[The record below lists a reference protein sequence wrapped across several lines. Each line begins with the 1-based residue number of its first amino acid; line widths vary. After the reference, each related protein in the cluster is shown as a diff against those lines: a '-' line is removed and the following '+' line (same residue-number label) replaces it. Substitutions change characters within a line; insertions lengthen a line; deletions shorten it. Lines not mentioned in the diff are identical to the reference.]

1 MDFWENFWSI
11 IWWFVW
17 VFAFTTYLIA
27 VFMIIGDIFRDNSL
41 NGWLKAVWLIFLIFV
56 PFLTALIYLIARG
69 RAMTERSAERARL
82 NQEYTESYIRN
93 VASSSPSEEISKAK
107 ALLDSGTITESDYA
121 KIKTR
126 VLA

>member
-1 MDFWENFWSI
+1 MDFWENFWSV

-27 VFMIIGDIFRDNSL
+27 VFMIIGDIFRDHSL

-69 RAMTERSAERARL
+69 SSMTERSAERARL

-93 VASSSPSEEISKAK
+93 VAASSPSEEISKAK

>member
-1 MDFWENFWSI
+1 MDFWENFWSV

-27 VFMIIGDIFRDNSL
+27 VFMIIGDIFRDHSL
-41 NGWLKAVWLIFLIFV
+41 NGWLKAVWMIFLIFV

-69 RAMTERSAERARL
+69 SSMTERSAERARL
-82 NQEYTESYIRN
+82 NQEYTESYIRD
-93 VASSSPSEEISKAK
+93 VAATSPSEEISKAK

>member
-1 MDFWENFWSI
+1 MDFWENFWNI

-27 VFMIIGDIFRDNSL
+27 VFMIIGDIFRDHTL
-41 NGWLKAVWLIFLIFV
+41 NGWLKAVWMIFLIFV

-69 RAMTERSAERARL
+69 RGMTERSAERARL

-93 VASSSPSEEISKAK
+93 VAGSSPSEEIARAK
-107 ALLDSGTITESDYA
+107 ALLDSGTITESDYE

>member
-69 RAMTERSAERARL
+69 RTMTERSAERARL

>member
-1 MDFWENFWSI
+1 MDFWENFWSV

-27 VFMIIGDIFRDNSL
+27 VFMIIGDIFRDHSL

-69 RAMTERSAERARL
+69 SSMTERSAERARL

>member
-27 VFMIIGDIFRDNSL
+27 VFMIIGDIFRDHTL
-41 NGWLKAVWLIFLIFV
+41 NGWLKAVWMIFLIFV

-69 RAMTERSAERARL
+69 SGMTERSAERARL
-82 NQEYTESYIRN
+82 NQEYADSYIRN
-93 VASSSPSEEISKAK
+93 VAGTSPSEEISRAK

>member
-69 RAMTERSAERARL
+69 SHH
-82 NQEYTESYIRN
+82 
-93 VASSSPSEEISKAK
+93 
-107 ALLDSGTITESDYA
+107 D
-121 KIKTR
+121 
-126 VLA
+126 

>member
-1 MDFWENFWSI
+1 MDFWENFWSV

-27 VFMIIGDIFRDNSL
+27 VFMIIGDIFRDHSL

-69 RAMTERSAERARL
+69 SSMTERSAAQARR

-93 VASSSPSEEISKAK
+93 VAATSPSEEISKAK

>member
-1 MDFWENFWSI
+1 MDFWENFWSV

-27 VFMIIGDIFRDNSL
+27 VFMIIGDIFRDHSL
-41 NGWLKAVWLIFLIFV
+41 NGWLKAVWMIFLIFV

-69 RAMTERSAERARL
+69 SGMTARSAERARL

-93 VASSSPSEEISKAK
+93 VAAASPSEEISKAK

-121 KIKTR
+121 RIKTR

>member
-27 VFMIIGDIFRDNSL
+27 VFMIIGDIFRDHTL

-69 RAMTERSAERARL
+69 RSMTERSAERARL

-93 VASSSPSEEISKAK
+93 VAASSPSEEISKAK